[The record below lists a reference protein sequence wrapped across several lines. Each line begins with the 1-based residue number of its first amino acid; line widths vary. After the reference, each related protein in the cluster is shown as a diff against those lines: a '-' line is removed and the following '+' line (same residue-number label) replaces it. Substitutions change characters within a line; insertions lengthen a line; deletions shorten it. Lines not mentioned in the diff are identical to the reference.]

1 MAETIEQK
9 AHRALTEG
17 RLVIERIHAGV
28 IVASCRGFS
37 DGEVYRL
44 GYDPRG
50 KGQWRCT
57 CDASAKFHRRCSHLI
72 ALQLV
77 TTKPTTDGGD

>member
-1 MAETIEQK
+1 MATAEEK
-9 AHRALTEG
+9 AHRLLVEG
-17 RLVIERIHAGV
+17 RLTVERVEGGL

-44 GYDPRG
+44 GYRPDEKRWG
-50 KGQWRCT
+50 CT
-57 CDASAKFHRRCSHLI
+57 CQANRDFHRRCSHLI

-77 TTKPTTDGGD
+77 TTKPKE